1 MLLNATQIKAHDVV
15 TIMEQNISSWDLME
29 RASHALTEKIL
40 SLYSTRQEYWIF
52 CGSGNNGGDGLAIAR
67 MLHEK
72 GVRVQTLLIKPYDL
86 SDDCVQNLV
95 RLQSM
100 MAVPEIHFL
109 KEMPEIPHGVVLID
123 AMFGV
128 GLNRP
133 VEGLHSDVIRL
144 MNKSE
149 NDIVSIDVPSGMYI
163 DKESDSKFIV
173 KATHTLTIQYL
184 KKGLMMASNAEY
196 MGEVHVLDI
205 GLSESFYATV
215 ETNQF
220 LLDEKLAKSLVKS
233 RSRFGHKGTFGKAL
247 LMVGSAQY
255 PGAALL
261 TTKACLRSGVGYVK
275 AHIPSFLAGSLVAY
289 APEVILSRDPH
300 VAEISEVPDFS
311 GYHAVGIGPGIGL
324 GNAASD
330 TFKRLLDMIEI
341 PLVVDASALHIISQ
355 HTDWYP
361 LLDEGTIITP
371 HPLEFDRLIGTTC
384 TSDWERLEKAQQFA
398 RERKV
403 IVVLKGAY
411 TAVIDYQTGNIYF
424 NTSGNS
430 GMGTA
435 GSGDVLTGILTGLL
449 AQGYSPLDAARL
461 GVYMHG
467 YAGDEAAKCYGP
479 AGLTAGDIADA
490 TGSFLKNGEL

>member
-40 SLYSTRQEYWIF
+40 SIYSTSNEFWIF

-67 MLHEK
+67 ILHEK
-72 GVRVQTLLIKPYDL
+72 GIRIRPLLIKPYDL

-95 RLQSM
+95 RLQSIM
-100 MAVPEIHFL
+100 TVEEVHFL
-109 KEMPEIPHGVVLID
+109 KEMPEIPSGIILID
-123 AMFGV
+123 ALFGV

-144 MNKSE
+144 MNKSG
-149 NDIVSIDVPSGMYI
+149 NDIVSIDMPSGMYA

-184 KKGLMMASNAEY
+184 KKGLMMASNADY
-196 MGEVHVLDI
+196 MGEVQILDI
-205 GLSESFYATV
+205 GLSDSFYATI
-215 ETNQF
+215 ETHQF
-220 LLDEKLAKSLVKS
+220 LLDEKLAKSLVKP

-275 AHIPSFLAGSLVAY
+275 THIPSSIATSLIVY
-289 APEVILSRDPH
+289 APEVILSRDSNIS
-300 VAEISEVPDFS
+300 EISEVPDFT
-311 GYHAVGIGPGIGL
+311 GYHAVGIGPGIGV
-324 GNAASD
+324 GHVAAD
-330 TFKRLLDMIEI
+330 TLKRLLDMIEI
-341 PLVVDASALHIISQ
+341 PLVVDASALHILSL

-361 LLDEGTIITP
+361 LLDVGTILTP

-398 RERKV
+398 REKKV

-411 TAVIDYQTGNIYF
+411 TAVIDYQTDNIYF
-424 NTSGNS
+424 NTSGNA

-461 GVYMHG
+461 GVYIHG
-467 YAGDEAAKCYGP
+467 YAGDLAAKQYGY
-479 AGLTAGDIADA
+479 AGLTAGDIADTA
-490 TGSFLKNGEL
+490 GSFFKEL

>member
-1 MLLNATQIKAHDVV
+1 MLLNASQIKAHDVV

-40 SLYSTRQEYWIF
+40 SLYTTSHEFWVF

-72 GVRVQTLLIKPYDL
+72 GVRVKPLLIKPYEL

-100 MAVPEIHFL
+100 MLVEEIHFL
-109 KEMPEIPHGVVLID
+109 KEMPEIPSGVVLID
-123 AMFGV
+123 ALFGV
-128 GLNRP
+128 GLNRA

-149 NDIVSIDVPSGMYI
+149 NDIVSIDVPSGMYA

-173 KATHTLTIQYL
+173 KATFTLTIQYL
-184 KKGLMMASNAEY
+184 KKGLMMASNADY
-196 MGEVHVLDI
+196 MGEVMIVDI
-205 GLSESFYATV
+205 GLADSFYQTL

-220 LLDEKLAKSLVKS
+220 ILDEKLAKSLIKK

-275 AHIPSFLAGSLVAY
+275 VHIPSALAGALITY
-289 APEVILSRDPH
+289 APEVILSRDAH
-300 VAEISEVPDFS
+300 VAELSEVPDFS

-324 GNAASD
+324 EKTAAD
-330 TFKRLLDMIEI
+330 TLKRLLDIIEI
-341 PLVVDASALHIISQ
+341 PLVVDASALHILSQ
-355 HTDWYP
+355 HPDWYP
-361 LLDEGTIITP
+361 LLDVGTIITP
-371 HPLEFDRLIGTTC
+371 HPIEFDRLIGETC
-384 TSDWERLEKAQQFA
+384 TSDWERLEKARQFA
-398 RERKV
+398 REKKV

-411 TAVIDYQTGNIYF
+411 TVVIDYQTDNIYF

-467 YAGDEAAKCYGP
+467 YAGDEAAKKYGS
-479 AGLTAGDIADA
+479 AALIAGDIAELA
-490 TGSFLKNGEL
+490 GSFFK